1 MYKND
6 EERERPDWTLLILS
20 AALLVAMGLAT
31 LYGLRY
37 GNVDESV
44 MVGEVSIIDGQNLLF
59 SMRADEQK
67 NVEICYNGL
76 KLKGTLHLDGAEKD
90 TILYRVAVK
99 EAEPDLEEGHATP
112 GQAERVDGWLSWA
125 ENSKLDPADVI
136 MLVRV
141 PRSGLS
147 GDYVGPWMMYFV
159 YQPEEDITSGWMFLH
174 EDGVALTG
182 VGGIGNPMTA
192 MREDLE
198 KKTEETTWSVD
209 GHVITIDRPVEEEEV
224 A

>member
-1 MYKND
+1 MHKN
-6 EERERPDWTLLILS
+6 EEENERPDWTLIILS
-20 AALLVAMGLAT
+20 VALLVAMGLAT

-44 MVGEVSIIDGQNLLF
+44 MVGEVSIIDGKNLLF
-59 SMRADEQK
+59 SMKADEQK

-90 TILYRVAVK
+90 TILYRMAVK

-112 GQAERVDGWLSWA
+112 EQAERVDGWLSWA

-141 PRSGLS
+141 PRSGLT
-147 GDYVGPWMMYFV
+147 GDFVGPWMMYSV
-159 YQPEEDITSGWMFLH
+159 YQPEEDTTSDWMFLH
-174 EDGVALTG
+174 DDGVALTG

-209 GHVITIDRPVEEEEV
+209 GHTITIARPDEEEE
-224 A
+224 AE